1 MNFKIRDRMHEIVRD
16 SGLRPARAL
25 EVGGYVG
32 DKSLLRSAEI
42 QDAERFC
49 VNLVEQPNDTGI
61 RPVVGNANHMDM
73 FDDGAFDLVLSNAV
87 LEHDKHFWLSL
98 AEMKRV
104 IRPGGLLIIS
114 VPGFV
119 KNRETKKGRST
130 STYRVHYRFDYYRF
144 SSQAVRDV
152 FFADMDNVTVASL
165 LRPPRIIGSGYKPSQ
180 EYRGAQT

>member
-42 QDAERFC
+42 QDAERFG

-98 AEMKRV
+98 AEMKRI
-104 IRPGGLLIIS
+104 IRP
-114 VPGFV
+114 
-119 KNRETKKGRST
+119 R
-130 STYRVHYRFDYYRF
+130 
-144 SSQAVRDV
+144 
-152 FFADMDNVTVASL
+152 
-165 LRPPRIIGSGYKPSQ
+165 RPPDHQRPRLRQ
-180 EYRGAQT
+180 EQGGQEGQEHVDVSRALPVRLLPVQQPGGP